1 MEKRINRL
9 INKSFKKTLLDQPVP
24 NKKVKFSLRGNKSK
38 LETIKLPE
46 PIKPTQYEPPKPI
59 PKPRV
64 KSKKPVP
71 LPRLKP
77 VPLPIRRPLPLQ
89 RRGSLPRRKPSS
101 RPRPKAS
108 KPIDMKVKR
117 LIDEITPYYKP
128 EAIKQFN
135 KILKG
140 EKSPRI
146 NIIKRRQALKNRVKS
161 FEVSLIERKDPSKQL
176 YFTTPG
182 VAEELEDIL
191 NRDGGMKAQVTLH
204 VIFKKKKIEYRE
216 DGQAEEV
223 FEYKDAYFNSNAFT
237 IINEYQIIDALD
249 KAAEE
254 INNKIAV
261 WLSEGSGW
269 TIVEIRSHFVNIVK
283 YLPLRG
289 NSYISSPKE
298 LRNSMCGLINLK
310 NIDNEC
316 FRWCHNRH
324 LNPRKKDPQRITQ
337 SDRESV
343 KSLDYSGIT
352 FPVTIN
358 QINRIEKQNKINI
371 NLFGYDTEKKS
382 VYPIRISEESYDD
395 HLELLYLEGKNEL
408 GEETTHYIY
417 IKDVNKL
424 LFTFTKHKGKKHF
437 CMRCLQCFYSNESLA
452 KHRVYCIAING
463 VQAIELPQ
471 KYIDKNGVERT
482 PCVYFKNHH
491 KTLPVP
497 FGIYADFEANTE
509 KVADLEANT
518 EKSDSKSYTEKYQK
532 HTACSFGYKVVC
544 HYDKKYSGDVVI
556 YRGEDCIQKFMKCMF
571 EEVKN
576 CQSIIRDNFNKPLKM
591 TKKDEKAFTKA
602 KRCHICEKKYTEDDV
617 PVRDHCHITGKYRG
631 SAHQTCNLKL
641 QISAEKIKI
650 PVVFHNLKGYDSHF
664 IMNELGE
671 LIKKSE
677 DIPDNVYIEN
687 KEGKMVKDESVSRI
701 SVSVI
706 AQNAEKYMAF
716 YVGKHLSFI
725 DSFAFMSSSLDEL
738 AGNLEDRDFIY
749 IKDYFTDPVQ
759 FNLMKRKGVY
769 PYDYMDS
776 FSKFNDTELPQ
787 IEDFYSLLKGEN
799 ISEDDYKHAKDV
811 WNTFNLQNM
820 GEYHDLYLQTDIL
833 LLTDVY
839 ENFRKT
845 CMTYYGLDPLHYI
858 TSPSLAWDAMLKMTG
873 INLELITDI
882 DMQLFIEKGL
892 RGGISDIAHRHAK
905 ANNKYIK
912 NYDPDKLISYIMYLD
927 ANNLYGWAMS
937 KPLPYRNFR
946 WVNADSVIPKK
957 KGVGHIYEVDLEYPK
972 ELHDLHNDYPCAPE
986 KIKVTDDMLSDYCRE
1001 IKNKFKIRSG
1011 NVYKLI
1017 PTLREKKN
1025 YVLHEE
1031 NLKLYLSLGLKL
1043 KKIHRVLE
1051 FSEKPWLKE
1060 YIDFNTEK
1068 RKNAKNAFEEDFFKL
1083 MNNSVF
1089 GKTMENVRKRSNIYL
1104 ETDPDHFLRQT
1115 AKPTYVSHKIFHENL
1130 VALHMKKNLLLLDK
1144 PSYVGMC
1151 ILDLSKVLMYDF
1163 HYNFIKAKYGDR
1175 ARLLFTDTDSL
1186 CYHIIT
1192 DDVYEDLY
1200 NHKDMFD
1207 NSKYSKSS
1215 KFYFDKNKLVI
1226 GKMKDETKGNP
1237 IADFLGLKSKMYSY
1251 TVELPKDKIKNVKK
1265 AKGIAKNIIKRDIDH
1280 KDYLSVLQNNT
1291 IKKHKMKTIRSNY
1304 HEVSSYEIHKIS
1316 LSCYD
1321 DKRYILDD
1329 GITSYAYGHVKIDKV
1344 SNII

>member
-9 INKSFKKTLLDQPVP
+9 RNKSFEKMILDQPVP
-24 NKKVKFSLRGNKSK
+24 NVKVKFSLRGNKPK
-38 LETIKLPE
+38 LETNKLLPE
-46 PIKPTQYEPPKPI
+46 PLKPTKYTPPKPTPKPT

-64 KSKKPVP
+64 LSKRPVP
-71 LPRLKP
+71 LPR
-77 VPLPIRRPLPLQ
+77 Q
-89 RRGSLPRRKPSS
+89 GSLPRR
-101 RPRPKAS
+101 RPVPRRRPKIYIAPKP
-108 KPIDMKVKR
+108 KPIDMKVKKALR
-117 LIDEITPYYKP
+117 V
-128 EAIKQFN
+128 
-135 KILKG
+135 
-140 EKSPRI
+140 
-146 NIIKRRQALKNRVKS
+146 NIVKRRKALRNRVKS
-161 FEVSLIERKDPSKQL
+161 FEVAIVERKDPHKQL
-176 YFTTPG
+176 YYTTPG

-204 VIFKKKKIEYRE
+204 VIFKKKKIEYRD

-223 FEYKDAYFNSNAFT
+223 FEYKDAYFNSKAFT
-237 IINEYQIIDALD
+237 ILNEYQIIDALD

-254 INNKIAV
+254 INNKIAF

-289 NSYISSPKE
+289 KSYIPTPEE

-324 LNPRKKDPQRITQ
+324 LNPRKKNPQRITQ

-343 KSLDYSGIT
+343 KGLDYSGIT

-371 NLFGYDTEKKS
+371 NLFGYDTVKKA
-382 VYPIRISEESYDD
+382 VFPIYPSEESYDD

-408 GEETTHYIY
+408 GEETTHYVY
-417 IKDVNKL
+417 IKDFNRL
-424 LFTFTKHKGKKHF
+424 MFNFTKYKGKKHF

-452 KHRVYCIAING
+452 KHRVNCIAING
-463 VQAIELPQ
+463 VQAIKMPE
-471 KYIDKNGVERT
+471 KYKDKNGVWR
-482 PCVYFKNHH
+482 PPSVYFKNNH
-491 KTLPVP
+491 KSLPVP
-497 FGIYADFEANTE
+497 FCIYADFECNTE
-509 KVADLEANT
+509 KISGCQPSN
-518 EKSDSKSYTEKYQK
+518 SKSYTHKYQK

-544 HYDKKYSGDVVI
+544 HYDNLGSQGPDHKKYSGDVVI
-556 YRGEDCIQKFMKCMF
+556 YRGEDCIEKFMKCMF

-576 CQSIIRDNFNKPLKM
+576 WQKIIRDNFNKPLKM
-591 TKKDEKAFTKA
+591 TNEDEESFQKATH
-602 KRCHICEKKYTEDDV
+602 CHICEKKYKVDDV

-664 IMNELGE
+664 IINELGE
-671 LIKKSE
+671 IIKKA
-677 DIPDNVYIEN
+677 
-687 KEGKMVKDESVSRI
+687 KETEESI
-701 SVSVI
+701 SIKVI

-716 YVGKHLSFI
+716 YMSKLSFI
-725 DSFAFMSSSLDEL
+725 DSFQFMSSSLEKLSD
-738 AGNLEDRDFIY
+738 NLSEDDFIY
-749 IKDYFTDPVQ
+749 TKKYFTDPVQ
-759 FNLMKRKGVY
+759 FNSMKRKGVY

-776 FSKFNDTELPQ
+776 FSKFNDTELP
-787 IEDFYSLLKGEN
+787 EREEFYSLLTDNN
-799 ISEDDYKHAKDV
+799 ISEDAYSRAENV

-820 GEYHDLYLQTDIL
+820 GEYHDLYLKTDIL
-833 LLTDVY
+833 LLTDVF

-845 CMTYYGLDPLHYI
+845 CLTYYKLDPLHYI
-858 TSPSLAWDAMLKMTG
+858 TSPGLAWDAMLKMTK

-892 RGGISDIAHRHAK
+892 RGGISYITHRHAE
-905 ANNKYIK
+905 ANNKYTR
-912 NYDPDKLISYIMYLD
+912 NYDPDKPSSYIMYLD
-927 ANNLYGWAMS
+927 TNNLYGWAMS
-937 KPLPYRNFR
+937 QPLPYRNFK
-946 WVNADSVIPKK
+946 WVMADSVIPKR
-957 KGVGHIYEVDLEYPK
+957 KGIGHIYEVDLEYPK
-972 ELHDLHNDYPCAPE
+972 ELHDLHNDYPSAPE
-986 KIKVTDDMLSDYCRE
+986 KIKVSDDMLSDYCRE
-1001 IKNKFKIRSG
+1001 IKNKFNISSG
-1011 NVYKLI
+1011 NVNKLI
-1017 PTLREKKN
+1017 PTLNDKKN

-1060 YIDFNTEK
+1060 YTDFNTEK
-1068 RKNAKNAFEEDFFKL
+1068 RKNAKNAFEKDFFKL

-1089 GKTMENVRKRSNIYL
+1089 GKTMENIRKRSNIKL

-1115 AKPTYVSHKIFHENL
+1115 AKPTFVSCKIFHENL
-1130 VALHMKKNLLLLDK
+1130 VAVHMKKNFLLLDK

-1175 ARLLFTDTDSL
+1175 AKLLFTDTDSL

-1200 NHKDMFD
+1200 NHRDMFD
-1207 NSKYSKSS
+1207 NSDYSKSS
-1215 KFYFDKNKLVI
+1215 KFYFDENKKVI
-1226 GKMKDETKGNP
+1226 GKMKDEAAGNL
-1237 IADFLGLKSKMYSY
+1237 ITSFVGLKSKMYSY
-1251 TVELPKDKIKNVKK
+1251 LVELPDGEIKNNKT
-1265 AKGIAKNIIKRDIDH
+1265 AKGISKNVTKRDLEH
-1280 KDYLSVLQNNT
+1280 EDYLSCLLNST
-1291 IKKHKMKTIRSNY
+1291 IEKHKIKTIRSD
-1304 HEVSSYEIHKIS
+1304 HHVVSSYEINKI
-1316 LSCYD
+1316 
-1321 DKRYILDD
+1321 
-1329 GITSYAYGHVKIDKV
+1329 
-1344 SNII
+1344 

>member
-9 INKSFKKTLLDQPVP
+9 RNKSFEKTLLDQPVP

-46 PIKPTQYEPPKPI
+46 PLKPTQYKPPKPI

-64 KSKKPVP
+64 KSKRPVP

-77 VPLPIRRPLPLQ
+77 VSLPRRRP
-89 RRGSLPRRKPSS
+89 LPRRKPSS
-101 RPRPKAS
+101 RPRPKAP

-128 EAIKQFN
+128 EAIKEFS
-135 KILKG
+135 KILKDK
-140 EKSPRI
+140 KSPRV
-146 NIIKRRQALKNRVKS
+146 NIIKRRQALRNRVKS
-161 FEVSLIERKDPSKQL
+161 FEVSLIEQKDPHKQL
-176 YFTTPG
+176 YYTTPG

-204 VIFKKKKIEYRE
+204 VLFKKKKIEYRD

-223 FEYKDAYFNSNAFT
+223 FEYKDAYFNSTAFT
-237 IINEYQIIDALD
+237 ILNEYQIIEALD

-269 TIVEIRSHFVNIVK
+269 IIVEIRSHYVNIVK

-289 NSYISSPKE
+289 KSFIPTPEE
-298 LRNSMCGLINLK
+298 LRNSMMGLINPK

-324 LNPRKKDPQRITQ
+324 LNLRKKYPQRITKE
-337 SDRESV
+337 DRESV

-371 NLFGYDTEKKS
+371 YLFGYDTVKKRP
-382 VYPIRISEESYDD
+382 YPIYPSPENYDD
-395 HLELLYLEGKNEL
+395 NLNLLYIEGKNEL
-408 GEETTHYIY
+408 GEETTHYVLIEDFS
-417 IKDVNKL
+417 KFNSK
-424 LFTFTKHKGKKHF
+424 FTKHKGKKHF

-452 KHRVYCIAING
+452 KHRVYCLAING
-463 VQAIELPQ
+463 VQAIDLPE
-471 KYIDKNGVERT
+471 KYTDKNGIWRS

-491 KTLPVP
+491 KSLPVP
-497 FGIYADFEANTE
+497 FCIYADFECITE
-509 KVADLEANT
+509 KISGCQP
-518 EKSDSKSYTEKYQK
+518 SDKKSYTEKYQK

-544 HYDKKYSGDVVI
+544 HYDKSYSGDYFI
-556 YRGEDCIQKFMKCMF
+556 YRGKDCIQRFIKCMF

-617 PVRDHCHITGKYRG
+617 PVRDHFHVTGKYRG

-641 QISAEKIKI
+641 KISAENIKI

-671 LIKKSE
+671 LIKKGE
-677 DIPDNVYIEN
+677 DNIKIN
-687 KEGKMVKDESVSRI
+687 
-701 SVSVI
+701 VI

-716 YVGKHLSFI
+716 YIGKHLSFI
-725 DSFAFMSSSLDEL
+725 DSFAFMSRSLEEL

-749 IKDYFTDPVQ
+749 TKDYFTDPVQ

-776 FSKFNDTELPQ
+776 FSKFNDRELPQ
-787 IEDFYSLLKGEN
+787 RKDFYSLLRGEN
-799 ISEDDYKHAKDV
+799 ISEDDYSHAQNV

-820 GEYHDLYLQTDIL
+820 GEYHDLYLKTDIL
-833 LLTDVY
+833 LLTDVF

-845 CMTYYGLDPLHYI
+845 CLTYYGLDPLHYI
-858 TSPSLAWDAMLKMTG
+858 TSPGLAWDAMLKMTG

-892 RGGISDIAHRHAK
+892 RGGISYIAHRHAE
-905 ANNKYIK
+905 ANNKFIK
-912 NYDPDKLISYIMYLD
+912 NYDPDKQSSYIMYLD

-946 WVNADSVIPKK
+946 WVNADSVISKK
-957 KGVGHIYEVDLEYPK
+957 KGVGHIYEVDLEYPE

-1017 PTLREKKN
+1017 PTLRDKKN

-1043 KKIHRVLE
+1043 KKVHRVLE
-1051 FSEKPWLKE
+1051 FDEKPWLKE
-1060 YIDFNTEK
+1060 YIDFNTEN

-1104 ETDPDHFLRQT
+1104 ETDPDHLLRQV

-1130 VALHMKKNLLLLDK
+1130 VALHMKKNILLLDK

-1175 ARLLFTDTDSL
+1175 ARLLFTDTDSV
-1186 CYHIIT
+1186 CYHIRT

-1226 GKMKDETKGNP
+1226 GKMKDETAGIP
-1237 IADFLGLKSKMYSY
+1237 ITEFIGLKPKMYSY
-1251 TVELPKDKIKNVKK
+1251 KVEKQTDKIKHTKK
-1265 AKGIAKNIIKRDIDH
+1265 LKGITKSVIKKDINH
-1280 KDYLSVLQNNT
+1280 NNYLSVLETNSVMW
-1291 IKKHKMKTIRSNY
+1291 HKMKTIRSNY
-1304 HEVSSYEIHKIS
+1304 HEVSSYEINKIS

-1329 GITSYAYGHVKIDKV
+1329 GITSYAYGHVKINK
-1344 SNII
+1344 N

>member
-46 PIKPTQYEPPKPI
+46 PLKPIKYIPPKPKSQPI
-59 PKPRV
+59 KPRI
-64 KSKKPVP
+64 
-71 LPRLKP
+71 LPK
-77 VPLPIRRPLPLQ
+77 
-89 RRGSLPRRKPSS
+89 RKPIPLS
-101 RPRPKAS
+101 RRRPKAP

-128 EAIKQFN
+128 EAIEQFS
-135 KILKG
+135 KILKDK
-140 EKSPRI
+140 KSLRV
-146 NIIKRRQALKNRVKS
+146 NIVKKRQALRNRVKS
-161 FEVSLIERKDPSKQL
+161 FEVVKIEPKDPHKQL
-176 YFTTPG
+176 YYTTPG

-204 VIFKKKKIEYRE
+204 VLFKKKKIEYRD

-223 FEYKDAYFNSNAFT
+223 FEYKDAYFNSTAFT
-237 IINEYQIIDALD
+237 ILNEYQIIEALD

-254 INNKIAV
+254 INNKIAF

-269 TIVEIRSHFVNIVK
+269 TIVEIRSHYVNIVK

-289 NSYISSPKE
+289 SSYIPSPKE
-298 LRNSMCGLINLK
+298 LRNSMCGLINPK
-310 NIDNEC
+310 NKDNEC

-324 LNPRKKDPQRITQ
+324 LNPRKVHPERITKE
-337 SDRESV
+337 DRESV

-371 NLFGYDTEKKS
+371 YLFGYDTVKKRP
-382 VYPIRISEESYDD
+382 YPIYPSPENYDD
-395 HLELLYLEGKNEL
+395 NLNLLYIEGKNEL
-408 GEETTHYIY
+408 GEETTHYVLIE
-417 IKDVNKL
+417 DFSKL
-424 LFTFTKHKGKKHF
+424 NSKFTKHKGKKHF

-452 KHRVYCIAING
+452 KHRVYCLAING
-463 VQAIELPQ
+463 VQAIDLPQ
-471 KYIDKNGVERT
+471 KYTDKNGVERT

-491 KTLPVP
+491 KSLPVP
-497 FGIYADFEANTE
+497 FGIYADFECTTE
-509 KVADLEANT
+509 KISGCQPSDK
-518 EKSDSKSYTEKYQK
+518 KSFTEKYQK

-544 HYDKKYSGDVVI
+544 HYDKSYSGDVVI
-556 YRGEDCIQKFMKCMF
+556 YRGEDCIQRFIKCMF

-591 TKKDEKAFTKA
+591 TNKDEKSFKMATH
-602 KRCHICEKKYTEDDV
+602 CHIREKKYRVDDV
-617 PVRDHCHITGKYRG
+617 PVRDHCHVTGKYRG

-641 QISAEKIKI
+641 KISAENIKI

-671 LIKKSE
+671 LIKKGEE
-677 DIPDNVYIEN
+677 DIKIN
-687 KEGKMVKDESVSRI
+687 
-701 SVSVI
+701 VI

-716 YVGKHLSFI
+716 YIGKHLSFI
-725 DSFAFMSSSLDEL
+725 GSFAFMSSSLDKL

-749 IKDYFTDPVQ
+749 TKDYFTDPVQ

-776 FSKFNDTELPQ
+776 FSKFNDTELPKR
-787 IEDFYSLLKGEN
+787 EDFYSLLTDNN
-799 ISEDDYKHAKDV
+799 ISEDDYSHAKDV

-820 GEYHDLYLQTDIL
+820 GEYHDLYLKIDIL
-833 LLTDVY
+833 LLTDVF

-845 CMTYYGLDPLHYI
+845 CLTYYKLDPLHYI
-858 TSPSLAWDAMLKMTG
+858 TSPGLAWDAMLKMTG

-892 RGGISDIAHRHAK
+892 RGGISYIAHRHAT
-905 ANNKYIK
+905 ANNKYMK
-912 NYDPDKLISYIMYLD
+912 NFDLDKLISYIMYLD

-937 KPLPYRNFR
+937 QPLPYRNFR
-946 WVNADSVIPKK
+946 WVESNNVIPKR
-957 KGVGHIYEVDLEYPK
+957 KGIGHIYEVDLEYPE
-972 ELHDLHNDYPCAPE
+972 ELHDSHSDYPCAPE
-986 KIKVTDDMLSDYCRE
+986 KIKVASDNLSPYCQK
-1001 IKNKFKIRSG
+1001 IKNIFNISSG
-1011 NVYKLI
+1011 NVNKLI
-1017 PTLREKKN
+1017 TTLSDKEN

-1068 RKNAKNAFEEDFFKL
+1068 RKNAKNAFEKDFFKL

-1089 GKTMENVRKRSNIYL
+1089 GKTMENIRKRSNIKL

-1115 AKPTYVSHKIFHENL
+1115 AKPTFVSCKIFHENL
-1130 VALHMKKNLLLLDK
+1130 VAVHMKKSFLKLDK

-1163 HYNFIKAKYGDR
+1163 HYNFIKAKYGER

-1207 NSKYSKSS
+1207 NSDYSKSS
-1215 KFYFDKNKLVI
+1215 KFYFDENKKVI
-1226 GKMKDETKGNP
+1226 GKFKDEASGNL
-1237 IADFLGLKSKMYSY
+1237 ITSFVGLKSKMYSY
-1251 TVELPKDKIKNVKK
+1251 LVELPDGEIKNNKA
-1265 AKGIAKNIIKRDIDH
+1265 AKGISKNVTKRDLEH
-1280 KDYLSVLQNNT
+1280 EDYLSCLLNST
-1291 IKKHKMKTIRSNY
+1291 IRKHKIKTIRSD
-1304 HEVSSYEIHKIS
+1304 HHVVSSYEINKIS

-1329 GITSYAYGHVKIDKV
+1329 GITSYAYGHVKINKKLKYLF
-1344 SNII
+1344 

>member
-1 MEKRINRL
+1 ME
-9 INKSFKKTLLDQPVP
+9 T
-24 NKKVKFSLRGNKSK
+24 
-38 LETIKLPE
+38 TKLPE
-46 PIKPTQYEPPKPI
+46 PIKPTKAIQKPI

-64 KSKKPVP
+64 LSKRPVP
-71 LPRLKP
+71 LT
-77 VPLPIRRPLPLQ
+77 
-89 RRGSLPRRKPSS
+89 RRGSLTRRKPSS
-101 RPRPKAS
+101 RPRPKPTKYIAP
-108 KPIDMKVKR
+108 KPIDLKVKR

-128 EAIKQFN
+128 EAIEQFS

-140 EKSPRI
+140 EKSPRV
-146 NIIKRRQALKNRVKS
+146 NIIKRRQALRNRVKS
-161 FEVSLIERKDPSKQL
+161 FEVSLIEQKDPHKQL
-176 YFTTPG
+176 YYTTPG
-182 VAEELEDIL
+182 VAKELGSIL
-191 NRDGGMKAQVTLH
+191 NRDGGMKVQVTLH
-204 VIFKKKKIEYRE
+204 VTFKKKKIEYRD

-223 FEYKDAYFNSNAFT
+223 FEYKDAYFNSTAFT
-237 IINEYQIIDALD
+237 ILDNEDIIESLD

-254 INNKIAV
+254 INNKIAE

-269 TIVEIRSHFVNIVK
+269 TLVEIRSHFVNIVK

-289 NSYISSPKE
+289 NSYISTPEE
-298 LRNSMCGLINLK
+298 LRHHNKGLTNLK

-324 LNPRKKDPQRITQ
+324 LNPRKKNPQRITQ
-337 SDRESV
+337 EDRESV
-343 KSLDYSGIT
+343 KGLDYSGIT
-352 FPVTIN
+352 FPVTRN

-371 NLFGYDTEKKS
+371 YLFGYDTEKKS
-382 VYPIRISEESYDD
+382 VYPIYPTYPSPKGYDD
-395 HLELLYLEGKNEL
+395 NLDLLYIEGKNEL

-417 IKDVNKL
+417 IKDFNRL
-424 LFTFTKHKGKKHF
+424 MFNFTKHKGKKHF
-437 CMRCLQCFYSNESLA
+437 CRNCLQCFYSNESLA
-452 KHRVYCIAING
+452 KHRVNCIAING
-463 VQAIELPQ
+463 VQAIKMPE

-482 PCVYFKNHH
+482 PCVYFKNYH

-497 FGIYADFEANTE
+497 FGIYADLECNTE
-509 KVADLEANT
+509 KISGCQP
-518 EKSDSKSYTEKYQK
+518 SDKKSYTEKYQK

-544 HYDKKYSGDVVI
+544 YYDQKYSRDLVF

-591 TKKDEKAFTKA
+591 TDEDEKSFKEATH
-602 KRCHICEKKYTEDDV
+602 CHICEKKYRVDDV
-617 PVRDHCHITGKYRG
+617 SVRDHCHVTGKYRG
-631 SAHQTCNLKL
+631 SAHQSCNLKL
-641 QISAEKIKI
+641 KISAENIKI

-671 LIKKSE
+671 LIKKGQE
-677 DIPDNVYIEN
+677 
-687 KEGKMVKDESVSRI
+687 I
-701 SVSVI
+701 SINVI

-716 YVGKHLSFI
+716 NIGKHLSFI
-725 DSFAFMSSSLDEL
+725 DSFAFMSSSLDKL

-749 IKDYFTDPVQ
+749 TKDYFTDPVQ

-787 IEDFYSLLKGEN
+787 REDFYSLLTDNN
-799 ISEDDYKHAKDV
+799 ISEDDYSHAKNV

-820 GEYHDLYLQTDIL
+820 GEYHDLYLKTDIL
-833 LLTDVY
+833 LLTDVF

-845 CMTYYGLDPLHYI
+845 CLTYYKLDPLHYI
-858 TSPSLAWDAMLKMTG
+858 TSPGLAWDAMLKMIG

-892 RGGISDIAHRHAK
+892 RGGISYIAHRHAE
-905 ANNKYIK
+905 ANNKYMK
-912 NYDPDKLISYIMYLD
+912 NFDPDKLISYIMYLD

-937 KPLPYRNFR
+937 QPLPSRNFR
-946 WVNADSVIPKK
+946 WVESNNVIPKR
-957 KGVGHIYEVDLEYPK
+957 KGVGHIYEVDLEYPE

-986 KIKVTDDMLSDYCRE
+986 KIKVTDDMFSDYCRE
-1001 IKNKFKIRSG
+1001 IKNKFKVSSG
-1011 NVYKLI
+1011 NVNKLI
-1017 PTLREKKN
+1017 PTLNDKKN

-1051 FSEKPWLKE
+1051 FSEKP

-1068 RKNAKNAFEEDFFKL
+1068 RKKAKNAFEKDFFKL

-1089 GKTMENVRKRSNIYL
+1089 GKTMENIRKRSNIKL

-1115 AKPTYVSHKIFHENL
+1115 AKPTFVSCKIFHENL
-1130 VALHMKKNLLLLDK
+1130 VAVHMKKNFLKLDK

-1163 HYNFIKAKYGDR
+1163 HYNFIKKKYGDR
-1175 ARLLFTDTDSL
+1175 AKLLFTDTDSL
-1186 CYHIIT
+1186 CYHIQT
-1192 DDVYEDLY
+1192 DDVYQDLY

-1207 NSKYSKSS
+1207 NSDYSKSS
-1215 KFYFDKNKLVI
+1215 KFYFDENKKVI
-1226 GKMKDETKGNP
+1226 GKFKDEAAGNP

-1251 TVELPKDKIKNVKK
+1251 EVELPSGEIKNNKK
-1265 AKGIAKNIIKRDIDH
+1265 AKGVKTNVIKRDLDH
-1280 KDYLSVLQNNT
+1280 SDYLSVLQNKT
-1291 IKKHKMKTIRSNY
+1291 IQNHKMKTIRSD
-1304 HEVSSYEIHKIS
+1304 HHVVSSYEINKIS

-1329 GITSYAYGHVKIDKV
+1329 GITSYAYGNYKTKL
-1344 SNII
+1344 

>member
-9 INKSFKKTLLDQPVP
+9 RNKSFEKTLLDSPVV
-24 NKKVKFSLRGNKSK
+24 NYKSRISLRGNKPK
-38 LETIKLPE
+38 LEIIRKLPKPLT
-46 PIKPTQYEPPKPI
+46 PIKQTPKPL
-59 PKPRV
+59 V
-64 KSKKPVP
+64 KSKRP
-71 LPRLKP
+71 LPRIKP
-77 VPLPIRRPLPLQ
+77 KL
-89 RRGSLPRRKPSS
+89 KPSS
-101 RPRPKAS
+101 RPRPRAP

-128 EAIKQFN
+128 EAIEQFS
-135 KILKG
+135 KILKDK
-140 EKSPRI
+140 KSLRE
-146 NIIKRRQALKNRVKS
+146 NIIKRRQALRNRVKS
-161 FEVSLIERKDPSKQL
+161 FEVSLIERKDPHKQL
-176 YFTTPG
+176 YYTTPG
-182 VAEELEDIL
+182 VAKELGSIL
-191 NRDGGMKAQVTLH
+191 NRDGGMKVQVTLP
-204 VIFKKKKIEYRE
+204 VLFKKKKIEYRD

-223 FEYKDAYFNSNAFT
+223 FEYKDAYFNSTAFT
-237 IINEYQIIDALD
+237 ILNEYQIIEALD

-254 INNKIAV
+254 INNKIAF

-269 TIVEIRSHFVNIVK
+269 TIVEIRSHYVNIVK

-289 NSYISSPKE
+289 SSYIQLPKE
-298 LRNSMCGLINLK
+298 LRNSMCGLINLQNK
-310 NIDNEC
+310 DNEC

-324 LNPRKKDPQRITQ
+324 LNPRKKNPQRITKE
-337 SDRESV
+337 DRESV

-371 NLFGYDTEKKS
+371 NLFGYCVEKKRP
-382 VYPIRISEESYDD
+382 YPIRISEESYDD
-395 HLELLYLEGKNEL
+395 HIELLYIDGENEL
-408 GEETTHYIY
+408 GEKTSHYIL
-417 IKDVNKL
+417 IKEFSGCNSNL
-424 LFTFTKHKGKKHF
+424 TKHNGKKHF
-437 CMRCLQCFYSNESLA
+437 CMRCLQCFYSKASLA
-452 KHRVYCIAING
+452 KHRVYCLATNG
-463 VQAIELPQ
+463 VQAIDLPQ
-471 KYIDKNGVERT
+471 KYTDKNGIWRS

-491 KTLPVP
+491 KSLPVP
-497 FGIYADFEANTE
+497 FCIYADFEGTTE
-509 KVADLEANT
+509 KISGCQP
-518 EKSDSKSYTEKYQK
+518 SDKKSYTEKYQK
-532 HTACSFGYKVVC
+532 HIACSFGYKVVC
-544 HYDKKYSGDVVI
+544 HYDNRYSGDVVI

-576 CQSIIRDNFNKPLKM
+576 CQSIIREDFNKPLKM
-591 TKKDEKAFTKA
+591 TGEDDEAFKNATH
-602 KRCHICEKKYTEDDV
+602 CHICEKKYRVDDV
-617 PVRDHCHITGKYRG
+617 PVRDHCHVTGKYRG

-664 IMNELGE
+664 IINELGE
-671 LIKKSE
+671 LIKKGE
-677 DIPDNVYIEN
+677 EN
-687 KEGKMVKDESVSRI
+687 IKI
-701 SVSVI
+701 NVI

-716 YVGKHLSFI
+716 YIGKHLSFV
-725 DSFAFMSSSLDEL
+725 DSFAFMSSSLDKL

-749 IKDYFTDPVQ
+749 TKDYFTDLVQ

-776 FSKFNDTELPQ
+776 FSKFNDIELPQ
-787 IEDFYSLLKGEN
+787 REDFYSLLTDNN
-799 ISEDDYKHAKDV
+799 ISEDDYRHAQNV

-820 GEYHDLYLQTDIL
+820 GEYHDLYLRTDIL
-833 LLTDVY
+833 LLTDVF

-845 CMTYYGLDPLHYI
+845 CLTYYGLDPLHYI
-858 TSPSLAWDAMLKMTG
+858 TSPGLAWDAMLKMTG

-892 RGGISDIAHRHAK
+892 RGGTSYIAHRHAE
-905 ANNKYIK
+905 ANNKYMK
-912 NYDPDKLISYIMYLD
+912 NFDLDKLISYIMYLD

-937 KPLPYRNFR
+937 QPLPYRNFR
-946 WVNADSVIPKK
+946 WVEFNNVIPKRR
-957 KGVGHIYEVDLEYPK
+957 GIGHIYEVDLEYPE

-1001 IKNKFKIRSG
+1001 IKDKFKISSG
-1011 NVYKLI
+1011 NVNKLI
-1017 PTLREKKN
+1017 PTLNDKKN

-1068 RKNAKNAFEEDFFKL
+1068 RKNAKNAFEKDFFKL

-1089 GKTMENVRKRSNIYL
+1089 GKTMENIRKRSNIYL

-1115 AKPTYVSHKIFHENL
+1115 AKPTFVSCKIFHENL
-1130 VALHMKKNLLLLDK
+1130 VAIHMKKNFLKLDK

-1163 HYNFIKAKYGDR
+1163 HYNFIKKKYGDK
-1175 ARLLFTDTDSL
+1175 AKLLFTDTDSL
-1186 CYHIIT
+1186 CYHILT

-1207 NSKYSKSS
+1207 NSDYSKSS
-1215 KFYFDKNKLVI
+1215 KFYFDENKKVI
-1226 GKMKDETKGNP
+1226 GKFKDEAAGNP
-1237 IADFLGLKSKMYSY
+1237 ITSFIGHKSKMYSY
-1251 TVELPKDKIKNVKK
+1251 EVELPGGEIKNNKK
-1265 AKGIAKNIIKRDIDH
+1265 AKGVKKNVIKRDLEH
-1280 KDYLSVLQNNT
+1280 EDYLSVLQNKT
-1291 IKKHKMKTIRSNY
+1291 IRKHKMKTIRSD
-1304 HEVSSYEIHKIS
+1304 HHVVSSYEINKIS
-1316 LSCYD
+1316 LSCFD

-1329 GITSYAYGHVKIDKV
+1329 GITSYAYGHVKINK
-1344 SNII
+1344 N

>member
-9 INKSFKKTLLDQPVP
+9 INKSFEKTLLDRPVP

-46 PIKPTQYEPPKPI
+46 PLKPTQYKPPKPTPKPRKKPKPT

-64 KSKKPVP
+64 LSKRPVP
-71 LPRLKP
+71 
-77 VPLPIRRPLPLQ
+77 V
-89 RRGSLPRRKPSS
+89 PRRVLP
-101 RPRPKAS
+101 
-108 KPIDMKVKR
+108 KPIDEKVKK

-128 EAIKQFN
+128 EAIEEFS
-135 KILKG
+135 KILKDK
-140 EKSPRI
+140 KSLRM
-146 NIIKRRQALKNRVKS
+146 NIVKKRQALRNRVKS
-161 FEVSLIERKDPSKQL
+161 FEVAIVEQKDPSKQL
-176 YFTTPG
+176 YYTTPG
-182 VAEELEDIL
+182 VAEELLSIL
-191 NRDGGMKAQVTLH
+191 NRDGGMKVQVTLH
-204 VIFKKKKIEYRE
+204 VLFKKKKIEYRD

-223 FEYKDAYFNSNAFT
+223 FEYKDAYFNSTAFT
-237 IINEYQIIDALD
+237 ILNEYQIIDALD

-269 TIVEIRSHFVNIVK
+269 TLVEIRSHFVNIVK

-289 NSYISSPKE
+289 NSYIQLPKE
-298 LRNSMCGLINLK
+298 LRNSMLGLINLQ

-324 LNPRKKDPQRITQ
+324 LNPRKKNPQRITQ

-343 KSLDYSGIT
+343 KGLDYSGIT

-358 QINRIEKQNKINI
+358 QINRIEKQNNINI
-371 NLFGYDTEKKS
+371 NLFGYDTVKKS
-382 VYPIRISEESYDD
+382 IYPIEISKESYDD
-395 HLELLYLEGKNEL
+395 HLDLLYIEGKNNL

-417 IKDVNKL
+417 IKDFNRL
-424 LFTFTKHKGKKHF
+424 MFTFTKHKGKKHF
-437 CMRCLQCFYSNESLA
+437 CRHCLQCFYSKESLA
-452 KHRVYCIAING
+452 KHRVDCIAING
-463 VQAIELPQ
+463 AQAIKMPE
-471 KYIDKNGVERT
+471 KYTDKNGVERS
-482 PCVYFKNHH
+482 PCVYFKNHD
-491 KTLPVP
+491 KSLPVP
-497 FGIYADFEANTE
+497 FGIYADFECTTE
-509 KVADLEANT
+509 KISSCQP
-518 EKSDSKSYTEKYQK
+518 SDRKSYTQQYQK

-556 YRGEDCIQKFMKCMF
+556 YRGKDCIQKFMKCMF

-576 CQSIIRDNFNKPLKM
+576 CQSIIRDNFNKPLIM
-591 TKKDEKAFTKA
+591 TKKNEKAFKKA
-602 KRCHICEKKYTEDDV
+602 THCHICEKKYRVDDV
-617 PVRDHCHITGKYRG
+617 PVRDHCHVTGKYRG

-650 PVVFHNLKGYDSHF
+650 PVIFHNLKGYDSHF
-664 IMNELGE
+664 IMNELGD
-671 LIKKSE
+671 LIKKGQE
-677 DIPDNVYIEN
+677 
-687 KEGKMVKDESVSRI
+687 I
-701 SVSVI
+701 SIKVI

-716 YVGKHLSFI
+716 YIGNHLSFI
-725 DSFAFMSSSLDEL
+725 DSFAFMSSSLDKL

-749 IKDYFTDPVQ
+749 TKDYFTDPVQ

-776 FSKFNDTELPQ
+776 FSKFNDRELPKR
-787 IEDFYSLLKGEN
+787 EDFYSLLRGEN
-799 ISEDDYKHAKDV
+799 ISEDAYSQAQNV

-820 GEYHDLYLQTDIL
+820 GEYHDLYLKTDIL
-833 LLTDVY
+833 LLTDVF

-845 CMTYYGLDPLHYI
+845 CLTYYKLDPLHYI
-858 TSPSLAWDAMLKMTG
+858 SSPGLAWDAMLKMTG

-892 RGGISDIAHRHAK
+892 RGGISYIAHRHAE
-905 ANNKYIK
+905 ANNKCMK
-912 NYDPDKLISYIMYLD
+912 NFDPNKLSSYIMYLD

-937 KPLPYRNFR
+937 RPLPYGNFK
-946 WVNADSVIPKK
+946 WVDMDKVNGLDLLGKE
-957 KGVGHIYEVDLEYPK
+957 KGVGHIYEVDLEYPE
-972 ELHDLHNDYPCAPE
+972 ELHDLHNGYPCAAE
-986 KIKVTDDMLSDYCRE
+986 KVKVSNDMLSDYCRE
-1001 IKNKFKIRSG
+1001 IKDKFNISSG
-1011 NVYKLI
+1011 NVNKLI
-1017 PTLREKKN
+1017 PNLMDKKN
-1025 YVLHEE
+1025 YVLHER

-1051 FSEKPWLKE
+1051 FSEKPWLKL
-1060 YIDFNTEK
+1060 YIDFNTVK
-1068 RKNAKNAFEEDFFKL
+1068 RKYAKNAFEKDFFKL

-1089 GKTMENVRKRSNIYL
+1089 GKTMENIRKRSNIYL

-1115 AKPTYVSHKIFHENL
+1115 AKPTFVSCKIFHENL
-1130 VALHMKKNLLLLDK
+1130 VAIHMKKSFLKLDK

-1175 ARLLFTDTDSL
+1175 AKLLFTDTDSL
-1186 CYHIIT
+1186 CYHIQT

-1207 NSKYSKSS
+1207 NSDYSKSS
-1215 KFYFDKNKLVI
+1215 KFYFDENKKVI
-1226 GKMKDETKGNP
+1226 GKFKDEAAGNL
-1237 IADFLGLKSKMYSY
+1237 ITSFVGLKSKMYSY
-1251 TVELPKDKIKNVKK
+1251 LVELPDGEIKNNKA
-1265 AKGIAKNIIKRDIDH
+1265 AKGISKNVTKRDLEH
-1280 KDYLSVLQNNT
+1280 EDYLSCLLNST
-1291 IKKHKMKTIRSNY
+1291 IEKHKIKTIRSDH
-1304 HEVSSYEIHKIS
+1304 HEVSSSEINKIS

-1329 GITSYAYGHVKIDKV
+1329 GITSYAYGNYKAKL
-1344 SNII
+1344 

>member
-9 INKSFKKTLLDQPVP
+9 RNKSFEKTLLDQPVP

-38 LETIKLPE
+38 LETTKLPE
-46 PIKPTQYEPPKPI
+46 PIKPTKAIQKPI

-64 KSKKPVP
+64 LSKRPVP
-71 LPRLKP
+71 LT
-77 VPLPIRRPLPLQ
+77 

-101 RPRPKAS
+101 RPRPKPTKYMAP
-108 KPIDMKVKR
+108 KPIDLKVKR

-128 EAIKQFN
+128 EAIEQFS

-140 EKSPRI
+140 EKSPRV
-146 NIIKRRQALKNRVKS
+146 NIIKRRQALRNRVKS
-161 FEVSLIERKDPSKQL
+161 FEVSLIEQKDPYKQL
-176 YFTTPG
+176 YYTTPG
-182 VAEELEDIL
+182 VAKELGSIL
-191 NRDGGMKAQVTLH
+191 NRDGGMKVQVTLH
-204 VIFKKKKIEYRE
+204 VTFKKKKIEYRD

-223 FEYKDAYFNSNAFT
+223 FEYKDAYFNSTAFT
-237 IINEYQIIDALD
+237 ILNDYQIIDALD

-254 INNKIAV
+254 INNKIAF

-269 TIVEIRSHFVNIVK
+269 TIVEIRSHFVNIVE

-289 NSYISSPKE
+289 NSYIPSPKE
-298 LRNSMCGLINLK
+298 LRNSMCGLINPK

-324 LNPRKKDPQRITQ
+324 LNPRKVHPERITK

-343 KSLDYSGIT
+343 KELDYTGIT

-371 NLFGYDTEKKS
+371 NLFGYDTVKKS
-382 VYPIRISEESYDD
+382 IYPIEISKESYDD
-395 HLELLYLEGKNEL
+395 HLDLLYIEGKNNL

-417 IKDVNKL
+417 MKDFNRL
-424 LFTFTKHKGKKHF
+424 MFTFTKHKGKKHF
-437 CMRCLQCFYSNESLA
+437 CMHCLQCFYSNESLA
-452 KHRVYCIAING
+452 KHRVNCIAING
-463 VQAIELPQ
+463 VQAIKMPE

-482 PCVYFKNHH
+482 PCVYFKNYH

-497 FGIYADFEANTE
+497 FGIYADFECTTE
-509 KVADLEANT
+509 KISGCQPPPMKKPKNGRPPE
-518 EKSDSKSYTEKYQK
+518 ERSYTEKYQK

-544 HYDKKYSGDVVI
+544 HYDEKYSGDVVI

-576 CQSIIRDNFNKPLKM
+576 CQSIITDDFNKPLKM
-591 TKKDEKAFTKA
+591 TNEDEESFQKATH
-602 KRCHICEKKYTEDDV
+602 CHICEKKYRVDDV
-617 PVRDHCHITGKYRG
+617 SVRDHCHITGKYRG

-664 IMNELGE
+664 IINELGE
-671 LIKKSE
+671 IIKKA
-677 DIPDNVYIEN
+677 
-687 KEGKMVKDESVSRI
+687 KETEERI
-701 SVSVI
+701 SIKVI

-716 YVGKHLSFI
+716 YISKLSFI
-725 DSFAFMSSSLDEL
+725 DSFQFMSSSLDKL

-749 IKDYFTDPVQ
+749 TKDYFTDPVQ

-769 PYDYMDS
+769 PYDYIDS
-776 FSKFNDTELPQ
+776 FSKFYDRELPQ
-787 IEDFYSLLKGEN
+787 REEFYSLLTDNN
-799 ISEDDYKHAKDV
+799 ISEDDYSHAKNV
-811 WNTFNLQNM
+811 WNTFNLKNM
-820 GEYHDLYLQTDIL
+820 GEYHDLYLKTDIL
-833 LLTDVY
+833 LLTDVF

-845 CMTYYGLDPLHYI
+845 CLTYYKLDPLHYI
-858 TSPSLAWDAMLKMTG
+858 TSPGLAWDAMLKMTG
-873 INLELITDI
+873 INLKLITDI

-892 RGGISDIAHRHAK
+892 RGGISYIAHRHAE
-905 ANNKYIK
+905 ANNKYMK
-912 NYDPDKLISYIMYLD
+912 NFDIDKLISFLMYLD

-937 KPLPYRNFR
+937 KPLPYGNFR
-946 WVNADSVIPKK
+946 WVNADWVIAKEY
-957 KGVGHIYEVDLEYPK
+957 GIGHIYEVDLEYP
-972 ELHDLHNDYPCAPE
+972 EDLHDLHNDYPCAPE
-986 KIKVTDDMLSDYCRE
+986 KLKVTDDMLSDYCRE
-1001 IKNKFKIRSG
+1001 IKEKFKISSG
-1011 NVYKLI
+1011 NVNKLI
-1017 PTLREKKN
+1017 PTLSDKKN
-1025 YVLHEE
+1025 YVLHER

-1051 FSEKPWLKE
+1051 FSEKPWLKQ

-1068 RKNAKNAFEEDFFKL
+1068 RKNAKNEFEKDFFKL

-1089 GKTMENVRKRSNIYL
+1089 GKTMENIRKRSNIYL
-1104 ETDPDHFLRQT
+1104 ETDPDHFLRQA
-1115 AKPTYVSHKIFHENL
+1115 AKPTYVSHKIFHDNL
-1130 VALHMKKNLLLLDK
+1130 VALHMKKNFLKLDK

-1175 ARLLFTDTDSL
+1175 AKLLFTDTDSL
-1186 CYHIIT
+1186 CYIIQT

-1207 NSKYSKSS
+1207 NSDYSKSS
-1215 KFYFDKNKLVI
+1215 KFYFDVNKKVI
-1226 GKMKDETKGNP
+1226 SKFKDEAAGNP
-1237 IADFLGLKSKMYSY
+1237 ITSFAGLKSKVYSY
-1251 TVELPKDKIKNVKK
+1251 EVELPGGDKGVEIKNNK
-1265 AKGIAKNIIKRDIDH
+1265 ACKGISKNVVKRDIDH
-1280 KDYLSVLQNNT
+1280 KDYLSTLQNKT
-1291 IKKHKMKTIRSNY
+1291 IQNHKMKTIRSD
-1304 HEVSSYEIHKIS
+1304 HHVVSSYEINKIS

-1329 GITSYAYGHVKIDKV
+1329 GITGYAYGNYKAKL
-1344 SNII
+1344 

>member
-9 INKSFKKTLLDQPVP
+9 RNKSFEKTLLDQPVP

-38 LETIKLPE
+38 LDTIKLPE
-46 PIKPTQYEPPKPI
+46 PIKPTQYKPPKPI

-64 KSKKPVP
+64 KSTPKPTP
-71 LPRLKP
+71 KPRVLSKRP
-77 VPLPIRRPLPLQ
+77 V
-89 RRGSLPRRKPSS
+89 SLPRRVPQ
-101 RPRPKAS
+101 
-108 KPIDMKVKR
+108 PIDKKVKKF
-117 LIDEITPYYKP
+117 IDEITPYYKP
-128 EAIKQFN
+128 EAIESFN
-135 KILKG
+135 KILKDK
-140 EKSPRI
+140 KSLRV
-146 NIIKRRQALKNRVKS
+146 NIVKKRQALRNRVKS
-161 FEVSLIERKDPSKQL
+161 FEVVKIEPKDPHKQL
-176 YFTTPG
+176 YYTTPG

-191 NRDGGMKAQVTLH
+191 NRDGGVKAQVTLH
-204 VIFKKKKIEYRE
+204 VLFKKKKIRYRD

-223 FEYKDAYFNSNAFT
+223 FEYKDAYFNSTAFT
-237 IINEYQIIDALD
+237 ILNEYQIIEALD

-269 TIVEIRSHFVNIVK
+269 IIVEIRSHYVNIVK

-289 NSYISSPKE
+289 NSYIPSPKE

-324 LNPRKKDPQRITQ
+324 LNPRKKNPQRITKE
-337 SDRESV
+337 DRESV

-371 NLFGYDTEKKS
+371 YLFGYDTVKKRP
-382 VYPIRISEESYDD
+382 YPIYPSPENYD
-395 HLELLYLEGKNEL
+395 HNLNLLYIEGKNEL
-408 GEETTHYIY
+408 GEETTHYVLIEDFS
-417 IKDVNKL
+417 KFNSK
-424 LFTFTKHKGKKHF
+424 FTKHKGKKHF

-452 KHRVYCIAING
+452 KHRVYCLAING

-497 FGIYADFEANTE
+497 FGIYADFECTTE
-509 KVADLEANT
+509 KISSCQP
-518 EKSDSKSYTEKYQK
+518 SDRKSYTEKYQK

-544 HYDKKYSGDVVI
+544 HYDEKYSGDVVI

-591 TKKDEKAFTKA
+591 TKKNEKSFKEATH
-602 KRCHICEKKYTEDDV
+602 CHICEKKYRVDDV
-617 PVRDHCHITGKYRG
+617 PVRDHCHVTGKYRG

-641 QISAEKIKI
+641 KISAENIKI

-671 LIKKSE
+671 LIKKGE
-677 DIPDNVYIEN
+677 DNIKIN
-687 KEGKMVKDESVSRI
+687 
-701 SVSVI
+701 VI

-716 YVGKHLSFI
+716 YIGKHLSFI
-725 DSFAFMSSSLDEL
+725 DSFAFMSSSLDKL

-749 IKDYFTDPVQ
+749 TKDYFTDPVQ

-776 FSKFNDTELPQ
+776 FSKFNDRELPKR
-787 IEDFYSLLKGEN
+787 EDFYSLLRGEN
-799 ISEDDYKHAKDV
+799 ISEDDYSHAQNV

-820 GEYHDLYLQTDIL
+820 GEYHDLYLKTDIL
-833 LLTDVY
+833 LLTDVF

-845 CMTYYGLDPLHYI
+845 CLTYYKLDPLHYI
-858 TSPSLAWDAMLKMTG
+858 SSPGLAWDAMLKMTG

-892 RGGISDIAHRHAK
+892 RGGTSYIAHRHAE
-905 ANNKYIK
+905 ANNKYMRNFDI
-912 NYDPDKLISYIMYLD
+912 DKLISFLMYLD

-937 KPLPYRNFR
+937 KPLPYGNFR
-946 WVNADSVIPKK
+946 WVNADSVIAKEY
-957 KGVGHIYEVDLEYPK
+957 GIGHIYEVDLEYP
-972 ELHDLHNDYPCAPE
+972 EDLHDLHNDYPCAPE
-986 KIKVTDDMLSDYCRE
+986 KLKVTDDMLSDYCRE
-1001 IKNKFKIRSG
+1001 IKEKFKISSG
-1011 NVYKLI
+1011 NVNKLI
-1017 PTLREKKN
+1017 STLSDKKN
-1025 YVLHEE
+1025 YVLHER

-1051 FSEKPWLKE
+1051 FSEKPWLKQ
-1060 YIDFNTEK
+1060 YIYFNTYK
-1068 RKNAKNAFEEDFFKL
+1068 RKNAKNAFEKDFFKL

-1089 GKTMENVRKRSNIYL
+1089 GKTMENIRKRSNIKL

-1115 AKPTYVSHKIFHENL
+1115 AKPTFVSCKIFHENL
-1130 VALHMKKNLLLLDK
+1130 VAVHMKKNFLLLDK

-1175 ARLLFTDTDSL
+1175 AKLLFTDTDSL
-1186 CYHIIT
+1186 CYIIIT

-1207 NSKYSKSS
+1207 NSDYSKSS
-1215 KFYFDKNKLVI
+1215 KFYFDENKKVI
-1226 GKMKDETKGNP
+1226 GKFKDEAAGNP
-1237 IADFLGLKSKMYSY
+1237 ITSFAGLKSKMYSY
-1251 TVELPKDKIKNVKK
+1251 EVELPDGEIKNNK
-1265 AKGIAKNIIKRDIDH
+1265 ACKGISKNVVKRDLDH
-1280 KDYLSVLQNNT
+1280 KDYLSTLQNKT
-1291 IKKHKMKTIRSNY
+1291 IQNHKMKTIRSNY
-1304 HEVSSYEIHKIS
+1304 HEVSSYEINKIS

-1329 GITSYAYGHVKIDKV
+1329 GITSYAYGHVKINK
-1344 SNII
+1344 N